1 MKMERNKNKLYLCE
15 KKCFINY
22 AVIKPYSGER
32 AVHKSE
38 KTKIHLSVA
47 SDINTDSSSN
57 T

>member
-1 MKMERNKNKLYLCE
+1 MERDKNKLYLCE
-15 KKCFINY
+15 KKCFVSY

-47 SDINTDSSSN
+47 SVINTDSSGN